1 MSESQSTPEQGAA
14 ESSNAPTPKA
24 KPILRSKESGDQ
36 ERSNNRDRSD
46 KPERGGNQDR
56 GKAKGKGRD
65 RRDQQEPQAKVNAAL
80 MRGPRPTQPK
90 PAPEPVLAEE
100 SGVTEDPASNDAETV
115 ETVSEETVEAPAE
128 AE

>member
-14 ESSNAPTPKA
+14 ESSNPPVSKA
-24 KPILRSKESGDQ
+24 KPILRSKDSSG
-36 ERSNNRDRSD
+36 EPSSNREPSD
-46 KPERGGNQDR
+46 KPQRGGDRER

-65 RRDQQEPQAKVNAAL
+65 RGERQEPQAKVNAAL

-90 PAPEPVLAEE
+90 PAPEPVVEE
-100 SGVTEDPASNDAETV
+100 EP
-115 ETVSEETVEAPAE
+115 VSDEGETVEAVSDETGEVAAE

>member
-14 ESSNAPTPKA
+14 ESSNPPVSKA
-24 KPILRSKESGDQ
+24 KPILRSKDSSDREPS
-36 ERSNNRDRSD
+36 SNREPSD
-46 KPERGGNQDR
+46 KPQRGGDRER

-65 RRDQQEPQAKVNAAL
+65 RGERQEPQAKVNAAL

-90 PAPEPVLAEE
+90 PAPEPVVEE
-100 SGVTEDPASNDAETV
+100 EPVSDEGEMVEAVSDETV
-115 ETVSEETVEAPAE
+115 EVAAE

>member
-14 ESSNAPTPKA
+14 ESSNAPISKA

-36 ERSNNRDRSD
+36 ERSSNRSD
-46 KPERGGNQDR
+46 KPERGGNQER

-90 PAPEPVLAEE
+90 PAPEPVVAEE
-100 SGVTEDPASNDAETV
+100 PAATEESVSDGAETV
-115 ETVSEETVEAPAE
+115 ETVSEETVEVSAE
-128 AE
+128 AG